1 MRTSG
6 HPRKSRLRAMRFVL
20 WAQRQPPE
28 KLTPQLIS
36 GVLNVSLPM
45 AREWRAD
52 WFEAIS
58 PIYAGDLPAYP
69 QPEEVLHDR

>member
-1 MRTSG
+1 
-6 HPRKSRLRAMRFVL
+6 MRFVL
-20 WAQRQPPE
+20 WAQQQPPN

-36 GVLNVSLPM
+36 GALDISLPM

-58 PIYAGDLPAYP
+58 PINAGDLPAYQ
-69 QPEEVLHDR
+69 QPKEMHHDR

>member
-6 HPRKSRLRAMRFVL
+6 RPKNSRLRTMRFVL
-20 WAQRQPPE
+20 WAQRQPPNT
-28 KLTPQLIS
+28 LTPQLIS
-36 GVLNVSLPM
+36 GVLNISLPM

-58 PIYAGDLPAYP
+58 PIYAGDLPPYQ